1 MNVKCN
7 ASIFDYKTDFL
18 ENRAEK
24 FNKKT
29 KCQLSKSTLS
39 GYKTALIY
47 FEEYLIKKKISQHP
61 SQINEAVLNNYYDY
75 VHGEHNYKVK
85 LHTKVKGFIKY
96 LEIEKQLPIDPSYKR
111 SVFTEEYD
119 NQCPENDDIAIPEED
134 VHKLILLRKKILL
147 HEITIEPYAKSDKIP
162 LELQERQFNMK
173 ADNLKK
179 CLDCFL
185 LMIST
190 GLYYSDIMK
199 SKLHFSTQSNG
210 LHLKYRR
217 AKNGSLCRA
226 IPIQNGD
233 IFVGKEIIEQYHIK
247 SGSNF
252 PLNLSLTHFG
262 KHLDRISILA
272 GLPYKLNN
280 KMARK
285 TFASFWYF
293 NRQLPIH
300 YLQILLGHKD
310 VKDTSHYLRI
320 ADNDIA
326 NEIMKWMSN

>member
-1 MNVKCN
+1 
-7 ASIFDYKTDFL
+7 
-18 ENRAEK
+18 
-24 FNKKT
+24 
-29 KCQLSKSTLS
+29 
-39 GYKTALIY
+39 
-47 FEEYLIKKKISQHP
+47 
-61 SQINEAVLNNYYDY
+61 
-75 VHGEHNYKVK
+75 
-85 LHTKVKGFIKY
+85 
-96 LEIEKQLPIDPSYKR
+96 
-111 SVFTEEYD
+111 
-119 NQCPENDDIAIPEED
+119 
-134 VHKLILLRKKILL
+134 
-147 HEITIEPYAKSDKIP
+147 
-162 LELQERQFNMK
+162 
-173 ADNLKK
+173 
-179 CLDCFL
+179 
-185 LMIST
+185 
-190 GLYYSDIMK
+190 MK